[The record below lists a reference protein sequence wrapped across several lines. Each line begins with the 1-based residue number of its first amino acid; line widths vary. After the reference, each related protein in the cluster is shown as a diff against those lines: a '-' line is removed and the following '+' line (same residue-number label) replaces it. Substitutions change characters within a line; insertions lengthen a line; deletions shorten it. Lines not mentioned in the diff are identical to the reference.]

1 MISTNKKYYILLIL
15 YAFYSVCNFQIVNC
29 ESLTDVDPSTLSKID
44 KSLGWI
50 FIIGTTIF
58 CGYLLFK
65 GIYPT
70 DSAETPIN
78 QVLPLTSIKDI
89 QATEDKTLIEEE
101 ETNKNTIHKDS
112 EYLKALQDL
121 TKYIN

>member
-15 YAFYSVCNFQIVNC
+15 YALYSVCNFQIANC

-50 FIIGTTIF
+50 FIISTTIF

-70 DSAETPIN
+70 DSTETSIV
-78 QVLPLTSIKDI
+78 QALPLTSIKDI
-89 QATEDKTLIEEE
+89 QATEDKTHIDEE
-101 ETNKNTIHKDS
+101 ETNKNTIPKDS
-112 EYLKALQDL
+112 EYLKLLQDL